1 MPLMAGASKYQLA
14 AFTTAIVSGL
24 ELGDENDD
32 GRLSPERSADVTSR
46 LQALELARQRAEA
59 ASRHYHVR

>member
-1 MPLMAGASKYQLA
+1 MPLMAGASRYPLA

-24 ELGDENDD
+24 EPGDENDD

-59 ASRHYHVR
+59 ASRNYHVR